1 MPGTNARGP
10 NRAGGP
16 GVSEHMK
23 VAVIGVGGVGGYF
36 GGLLARA
43 EHEVTFIARG
53 AHLEAIKK
61 NGLRVESQMDGTFT
75 APGLATGDP
84 AEAGEQDL
92 VLFMVKM
99 YHNADAVRLLEPMI
113 GPETVVLTLQNGIDN
128 GDILAEAVGE
138 SHVMIGSAYL
148 EGRISEPGVVT
159 QAGPGIAAF
168 GEMKVGITRRSEN
181 LLQRFQEAGW
191 NVNLHENMPGM
202 LWKKFAYIAGSA
214 AVCAA
219 ANCVYEEMRTKPET
233 RALIQSAVEETLAV
247 GRARGAPIMSD
258 SLSWAMDSLD
268 RFPGQGRASMA
279 KDFTDQRPV
288 ELEGLT
294 GTVVRMARELD
305 IPTPTNDF
313 LYAILK
319 PSAARIEA
327 LHNTSA

>member
-1 MPGTNARGP
+1 MVT
-10 NRAGGP
+10 RA
-16 GVSEHMK
+16 SEHIK
-23 VAVIGVGGVGGYF
+23 VAVIGAGGVGGYF

-53 AHLEAIKK
+53 AHLQAIKE
-61 NGLRVESQMDGTFT
+61 NGLRVESQLDGTFT
-75 APGLATGDP
+75 VPGNATDDTT
-84 AEAGEQDL
+84 ECEEQDL
-92 VLFMVKM
+92 VLFTVKM
-99 YHNADAVRLLEPMI
+99 FHNPDAIRHLAPLV
-113 GPETVVLTLQNGIDN
+113 GPDTVVLTLQNGIDN
-128 GDILAEAVGE
+128 GDMLAEAVGDA
-138 SHVMIGSAYL
+138 HVMIGSAYM

-159 QAGPGIAAF
+159 QAGPGLAAF
-168 GEMKVGITRRSEN
+168 GEMKIGITRRGEN

-191 NVNLHENMPGM
+191 RVNLHENMLGM

-233 RALIQSAVEETLAV
+233 RQLIHHAIEEALAV

-258 SLSWAMDSLD
+258 SLAWAMDSLD

-305 IPTPTNDF
+305 IPTPANDF

-319 PSAARIEA
+319 PGAARIEA
-327 LHNTSA
+327 LNNAG

>member
-1 MPGTNARGP
+1 MGIGA
-10 NRAGGP
+10 
-16 GVSEHMK
+16 SDDMK
-23 VAVIGVGGVGGYF
+23 VAVIGAGGVGGYF

-43 EHEVTFIARG
+43 GHEVAFVARG
-53 AHLEAIKK
+53 AHLQAIKE
-61 NGLRVESQMDGTFT
+61 NGLRVESQLDGTFT
-75 APGLATGDP
+75 VQGNVTDDP
-84 AEAGEQDL
+84 SEVGEQDL
-92 VLFMVKM
+92 VIFAVKM
-99 YHNADAVRLLEPMI
+99 YHNSDAVDSLAPLI

-128 GDILAEAVGE
+128 GEILAEAVGDD
-138 SHVMIGSAYL
+138 HVMIGSAYM
-148 EGRISEPGVVT
+148 EGRITEPGVVT
-159 QAGPGIAAF
+159 QGGPGIAAF
-168 GEMKVGITRRSEN
+168 GEMNVGISRRGEN

-191 NVNLHENMPGM
+191 RVNLHENMPGM

-233 RALIQSAVEETLAV
+233 RQLIRDAIEEVLAV
-247 GRARGAPIMSD
+247 GKARGAPIMAD
-258 SLSWAMDSLD
+258 SLAWAMDSLD

-305 IPTPTNDF
+305 VPTPANDF

-319 PSAARIEA
+319 PGAVRIEELNNA
-327 LHNTSA
+327 

>member
-1 MPGTNARGP
+1 MVIGAR
-10 NRAGGP
+10 
-16 GVSEHMK
+16 EHMK
-23 VAVIGVGGVGGYF
+23 VAVIGTGGVGGYF
-36 GGLLARA
+36 GGLLAQA

-53 AHLEAIKK
+53 AHLQAIKE
-61 NGLRVESQMDGTFT
+61 NGLRVESQLDGTFT
-75 APGLATGDP
+75 VPGNATDNT
-84 AEAGEQDL
+84 AELEEQDL
-92 VLFMVKM
+92 VLFTVKM
-99 YHNADAVRLLEPMI
+99 YHNLDAIKHLAPMI
-113 GPETVVLTLQNGIDN
+113 GPDTVVLTLQNGIDN

-148 EGRISEPGVVT
+148 EGRVSEPGVVT
-159 QAGPGIAAF
+159 QAGPGLAAF
-168 GEMKVGITRRSEN
+168 GEMKVGISRRGEN

-191 NVNLHENMPGM
+191 RVNLHENMPGM

-233 RALIQSAVEETLAV
+233 RALIQHAIEEALAV
-247 GRARGAPIMSD
+247 GRAKGAPIMSD
-258 SLSWAMDSLD
+258 SLAWAMDSLD

-279 KDFTDQRPV
+279 KDFTDMRPV

-305 IPTPTNDF
+305 VPTPANDF

-327 LHNTSA
+327 LNNAGP

>member
-1 MPGTNARGP
+1 MGIGA
-10 NRAGGP
+10 
-16 GVSEHMK
+16 SEDMK
-23 VAVIGVGGVGGYF
+23 VAVIGAGGVGGYF

-43 EHEVTFIARG
+43 GHEVTFIARG
-53 AHLEAIKK
+53 PHLRAIQD
-61 NGLRVESQMDGTFT
+61 NGLRVESQLDGTFT
-75 APGLATGDP
+75 IPGNATSNTSSV
-84 AEAGEQDL
+84 GEQDL
-92 VLFMVKM
+92 VIFTVKM
-99 YHNADAVRLLEPMI
+99 YHNSDAVSAVLPLI

-128 GDILAEAVGE
+128 GEILAETVGE
-138 SHVMIGSAYL
+138 DHVMIGSAYM

-159 QAGPGIAAF
+159 QNGPGIAAF
-168 GEMKVGITRRSEN
+168 GEMNVGISRRGEN

-191 NVNLHENMPGM
+191 RVNLHENMPGM

-233 RALIQSAVEETLAV
+233 RQLIRDAIEEVLAV
-247 GRARGAPIMSD
+247 GKARGAPIMPD
-258 SLSWAMDSLD
+258 SLAWAMDSLD

-294 GTVVRMARELD
+294 GTVVRMARELE
-305 IPTPTNDF
+305 IPTPANDF

-319 PSAARIEA
+319 PAAVRIEA
-327 LHNTSA
+327 LNKA

>member
-1 MPGTNARGP
+1 
-10 NRAGGP
+10 
-16 GVSEHMK
+16 MK
-23 VAVIGVGGVGGYF
+23 VAVIGTGGVGGYF
-36 GGLLARA
+36 GGLLAQA

-53 AHLEAIKK
+53 AHLQAIKE
-61 NGLRVESQMDGTFT
+61 NGLRVESQLDGTFT
-75 APGLATGDP
+75 VPGNATDNT
-84 AEAGEQDL
+84 AELEEQDL
-92 VLFMVKM
+92 VLFTVKM
-99 YHNADAVRLLEPMI
+99 YHNPEAIKHLGPMI

-148 EGRISEPGVVT
+148 EGRVSAPGVVT
-159 QAGPGIAAF
+159 QAGPGLAAF
-168 GEMKVGITRRSEN
+168 GEMKVGISRRGEN

-191 NVNLHENMPGM
+191 RVNLHENMPGM

-233 RALIQSAVEETLAV
+233 RALIQHAIEEALAV
-247 GRARGAPIMSD
+247 GRAKGAPIMSD
-258 SLSWAMDSLD
+258 SLAWAMDSLD

-279 KDFTDQRPV
+279 KDFTDMRPV

-305 IPTPTNDF
+305 VPTPANDF

-327 LHNTSA
+327 LNSAGS

>member
-1 MPGTNARGP
+1 MGIGA
-10 NRAGGP
+10 
-16 GVSEHMK
+16 SEDMK
-23 VAVIGVGGVGGYF
+23 VAVIGAGGVGGYF

-43 EHEVTFIARG
+43 GHEVTFIARG
-53 AHLEAIKK
+53 RHLRAIKED
-61 NGLRVESQMDGTFT
+61 GLRVESQLDGTFT
-75 APGLATGDP
+75 VPGNATSNSSDVGEKDP
-84 AEAGEQDL
+84 VIFA
-92 VLFMVKM
+92 VRM
-99 YHNADAVRLLEPMI
+99 YHNSDAIASVAPLI

-128 GDILAEAVGE
+128 GDVLAEAIGE
-138 SHVMIGSAYL
+138 DHVMIGSAYM

-159 QAGPGIAAF
+159 QGGPGIAAF
-168 GEMKVGITRRSEN
+168 GEMNVGISRRGEN

-191 NVNLHENMPGM
+191 RVNLHENMPGM

-233 RALIQSAVEETLAV
+233 RQLIRDAIEEVLAV
-247 GRARGAPIMSD
+247 GRAHGAPIMPD
-258 SLSWAMDSLD
+258 SLAWAMDSLD

-294 GTVVRMARELD
+294 GTVVRMAQKLEV
-305 IPTPTNDF
+305 PTPVNNF

-319 PSAARIEA
+319 PAAVRIEDLHSAAA
-327 LHNTSA
+327 